1 MASLVVTGRSIRG
14 ALHVVVADW
23 QQRESTIKKKGHMSG
38 HLLRACI
45 ASEACARSHPSS
57 KKVEAGFG

>member
-14 ALHVVVADW
+14 ALRVVVADW
-23 QQRESTIKKKGHMSG
+23 QQRESTIKKMGHMSG

-45 ASEACARSHPSS
+45 ASEACEQISS
-57 KKVEAGFG
+57 GVEKVEAGFE